1 MRTQLH
7 TMSST
12 TTSHLRSVS
21 IFDLSQDEL
30 RERLRPTAEK
40 IKKEAFAKNSYLP
53 YYDPLVCPTTAHAVH
68 EYRDRKELI
77 WVDNTGKEHFVK
89 TL

>member
-30 RERLRPTAEK
+30 QERLRPTAEK
-40 IKKEAFAKNSYLP
+40 IKQEAFAKNSYLP

>member
-1 MRTQLH
+1 MRTQFH

-30 RERLRPTAEK
+30 QERLRPTAEK
-40 IKKEAFAKNSYLP
+40 IKQEAFAKNSYLP
-53 YYDPLVCPTTAHAVH
+53 YYDPLVCPTTAHSVH

-77 WVDNTGKEHFVK
+77 WVDNTGKENFVK

>member
-1 MRTQLH
+1 MRITHQI
-7 TMSST
+7 MSRS

-30 RERLRPTAEK
+30 RERLRSTAEK
-40 IKKEAFAKNSYLP
+40 IKQEAFAKNSYLP
-53 YYDPLVCPTTAHAVH
+53 YYDPLVCPTTAHSVH

-77 WVDNTGKEHFVK
+77 WIDNTGKEHFVK
-89 TL
+89 NL